1 MRKFF
6 YILCLLCLTSITG
19 WAQAAYTDV
28 DREFRSGW
36 LTTVW
41 AIDWPSTSGE
51 VNQKRE
57 LDTYLDRFERLGLNA
72 CYFQVRTMCDAY
84 YNSEYEPWSQWL
96 TGTRG
101 GEPTYDPFQYL
112 ITEAHKR
119 GIEVHAWVNPYRYAT
134 ATTVT
139 NSPKDYSN
147 THPEWLVPCNTSS
160 SGTIWILNPGMPEVR
175 QQICNVVTDIMQ
187 KYDVDG
193 FVFDDYFYQ
202 DGFPASADATLYQQH
217 NPHNLSLGD
226 WRRAQVDSMVR
237 DVYQTI
243 HSIRPWVRFG
253 IGPAGQAA
261 SRADVA
267 AKYGVTPCPS
277 SDWQYDGIFS
287 DPLAWLQEGTIDYI
301 SPQIYWPIGRQG
313 SDYGLLSPWWYTVA
327 NKFGRHCYVS
337 TSLSYLTTKNASE
350 YANQIELNRTSN
362 LEGAPGTVFYS
373 CNKFTT
379 NNFITTLTSSVFT
392 HKVLTPELTWYPSAE
407 LGMVTLSRAGKTLSW
422 TFPKDSLRYAVY
434 AVPTA
439 KRASLTGDEL
449 ADYLVGMTYQK
460 SYTIPDAYTS
470 GYALAVAVVD
480 RYGHRYALRFL
491 NETEA
496 SPVAVTLTTPLSGAS
511 ILMPSMLQWQPVT
524 GALSY
529 RVEIADDQA
538 FIHILVSAETAT
550 NSLSTQPYTAIDG
563 TTPYYWRVRAMVP
576 NATCPWSEVR
586 SFSGHMFSI
595 LSPAQSATGVSAS
608 PTVTWDNAGQDA
620 EYVLQIAKSASF
632 KASEIR
638 YADTTTNVS
647 ATVPAGILNYGAT
660 YYARVMV
667 QTASFSAMS
676 QTVSFSTEEPTIGV
690 PSIVSP
696 SDGQRISGTDL
707 TVTLA
712 ETLNNGFRV
721 EISQDPTFPTRQTKV
736 KSVKVGSYAAVYT
749 GLSLGDYYVRAKA
762 VKADGGY
769 TDPCEP
775 IMVTLVDDTALDD
788 VQTTEEVSKLLIN
801 GQLVIIKGDKHY
813 NILGQSVD

>member
-1 MRKFF
+1 MRKSL
-6 YILCLLCLTSITG
+6 YILCLLCLTSLMG
-19 WAQAAYTDV
+19 WAQEAYTDV

-41 AIDWPSTSGE
+41 AIDWPNTSGE

-84 YNSEYEPWSQWL
+84 YNSAYEPWSQWL

-101 GEPTYDPFQYL
+101 KEPTYDPFQYL

-134 ATTVT
+134 ATTAT
-139 NSPKDYSN
+139 TSAKDYAN
-147 THPEWLVPCNTSS
+147 THPEWIVACNTSA
-160 SGTIWILNPGMPEVR
+160 SGTIKILNPGMPEVR

-202 DGFPASADATLYQQH
+202 DGFPASADAALYSQH

-237 DVYQTI
+237 DVYNTI

-277 SDWQYDGIFS
+277 SDWQYDGIYS
-287 DPLAWLQEGTIDYI
+287 DPLAWLQEQTIDYI

-337 TSLSYLTTKNASE
+337 TSLSYLTTANASE

-379 NNFITTLTSSVFT
+379 NNFISTLTSSVFT
-392 HKVLTPELTWYPSAE
+392 HKVLIPELTWYPSAE
-407 LGMVTLSRAGKTLSW
+407 LGLVTLSRSGKTLSW
-422 TFPKDSLRYAVY
+422 TFSSDSLRYAVY

-439 KRASLTGDEL
+439 KRAGLTGDEL
-449 ADYLVGMTYQK
+449 QDYYIGMTYQK
-460 SYTIPDAYTS
+460 SYTIPDAYAS

-491 NETEA
+491 DEAAA
-496 SPVAVTLTTPLSGAS
+496 SPAAVTLTMPLSGAS
-511 ILMPSMLQWQPVT
+511 ILMPSMLQWQPVI

-538 FIHILVSAETAT
+538 FNHILVSAETTDNA
-550 NSLSTQPYTAIDG
+550 LSTQPYTAIDG
-563 TTPYYWRVRAMVP
+563 SATYYWRVRALLP

-595 LSPAQSATGVSAS
+595 LSPVQNATGVSAS
-608 PTVTWDNAGQDA
+608 PTITWDNAGQGA
-620 EYVLQIAKSASF
+620 TYILQLAKSASF

-647 ATVPAGILNYGAT
+647 SHVPATILNYGAT
-660 YYARVMV
+660 YFARVMV
-667 QTASFSAMS
+667 QTATFSAMS
-676 QTVSFSTEEPTIGV
+676 QTVSFTTEEPTIGV

-696 SDGQRISGTDL
+696 SDGQRIAGSDL
-707 TVTLA
+707 NVTLA

-721 EISQDPTFPTRQTKV
+721 EISQDASFPARKTKV
-736 KSVKVGSYAAVYT
+736 KSLKLGSYTATYT
-749 GLSLGDYYVRAKA
+749 GLSLGDYYIRAMA
-762 VKADGGY
+762 VKADGSY
-769 TDPCEP
+769 TDPCES
-775 IMVTLVDDTALDD
+775 IMVTLTDDTALPNMSAGHK
-788 VQTTEEVSKLLIN
+788 VQKLVRDGQILILRD
-801 GQLVIIKGDKHY
+801 GKQY
-813 NILGQSVD
+813 NLLGAPVE